1 MTAVVVILFMLALLD
16 QYLTIQLEREGY
28 QHLHNLLERAR
39 WRKQRVAVRVLGGV
53 LVIIFLFAL
62 GRYT

>member
-1 MTAVVVILFMLALLD
+1 MTAIVLILFALALLD
-16 QYLTIQLEREGY
+16 QYLTIQLEREG
-28 QHLHNLLERAR
+28 HLLNLLLRAR

-53 LVIIFLFAL
+53 LVVIFLFAL

>member
-1 MTAVVVILFMLALLD
+1 MTAIVLILFALALLD
-16 QYLTIQLEREGY
+16 QYLTIQLEREG
-28 QHLHNLLERAR
+28 HLRNLLLRAR

-53 LVIIFLFAL
+53 LVVIFLFTL

>member
-1 MTAVVVILFMLALLD
+1 MTAIVLILFALALLD
-16 QYLTIQLEREGY
+16 QYLTIQLEREG
-28 QHLHNLLERAR
+28 HLLNLLLRAR

-53 LVIIFLFAL
+53 LVVIFLFSL